1 MKKRKLMVLALGWR
15 LLLLLTVLLVVPVGN
30 FGYLNVSDFIIV
42 MVCQFLKPEI
52 GMLYASS
59 ATALADIILGYSYF
73 APYTFV
79 IRALQGWFI
88 GFASKRNINRILIVI
103 MSGCIVLFG
112 YAFAAYFMY
121 GSWQVALL
129 SMRENTIQ
137 VGICSVLSLANLKSS
152 ETLGEYISK
161 YTE

>member
-112 YAFAAYFMY
+112 YAFGACFMY

-129 SMRENTIQ
+129 SMRENAIQ
-137 VGICSVLSLANLKSS
+137 VGICSILSLANLKSS